1 MKLSMS
7 SFDIMVCV
15 RELKNA
21 IGLRVENVY
30 ELDGSVI
37 LRLRSREEG
46 RRDLV
51 IVPGRRVNLTTRVYK
66 APKQPSSF
74 AMLLR
79 KHLENAEVLEISQP
93 GFERIVEIKFSGTE
107 ERVLIAEVFGEGN
120 IVLCDSKKKIIQPY
134 KVAVWRHRALK
145 SGEHYLY
152 PPARGADIT
161 RLDAVGFKQ
170 SLEKAP
176 DLVRGLVVNLGLG
189 GPLAEEICA
198 RVSVGRE
205 RKPSELSE
213 EELDSIFKS
222 VQGLLSQEPA
232 PCIVF
237 EDGKPVDVVPFE
249 FKTNLGKEAKRFGSF
264 NEALDEY
271 FSTVA
276 VMTVGE
282 KQRRSFEGRME
293 KLLKRQTEQQEQF
306 ASLYTKSAEAKRKAD
321 LIAIHHVKIDEM
333 RRMLEGLKKTK
344 GWKGAAEEIE
354 RAKSSGEGWAAAIRS
369 LDLKEGKA
377 EIELAGQLADIDL
390 RVSGYDN
397 ATRFYK
403 EYKNLSEKSAGARES
418 LEQTGRELEL
428 LKAGA
433 PEAEVRP
440 PPKRRKA
447 RWFER
452 HRWFLS
458 SDGML
463 VIGGRDASGNVE
475 IVEKH
480 MEPGDRY
487 LHAEIVGAPHVV
499 VKSAGKEVSQATI
512 EEAAEFA
519 AFNSRAWREGLGSLD
534 VYWAMPEQVS
544 AQAPSGTY
552 LGKGSYVIQGKR
564 NLLKVPVRAAIGV
577 MAMDGEEVV
586 VCGPKS
592 AVEKHSKTFVEVHPG
607 SEKKSD
613 LAHTIQAKFKSK
625 GINVTVDEI
634 ERALPPGTGEVR

>member
-21 IGLRVENVY
+21 IGMRVDNVY

-37 LRLRSREEG
+37 LRLRSKGEG
-46 RRDLV
+46 RQDLV
-51 IVPGRRVNLTTRVYK
+51 IEPRRRVNLTGRVYK

-93 GFERIVEIKFSGTE
+93 GFERIVEIKFSGSE
-107 ERVLIAEVFGEGN
+107 ERILIAEIFGEGN
-120 IVLCDSKKKIIQPY
+120 IILCDSKKKIIQPY
-134 KVAVWRHRALK
+134 KVAVWRHRILK
-145 SGEHYLY
+145 PGEPYLY
-152 PPARGADIT
+152 PPARGTDIT
-161 RLDAVGFKQ
+161 SLDISGFRQ
-170 SLEKAP
+170 ALEKAP
-176 DLVRGLVVNLGLG
+176 DLVRGLAVNLGLG

-198 RVSVGRE
+198 RVAVGRE
-205 RKPSELSE
+205 RKPSEISE
-213 EELDSIFKS
+213 AELDSIFKS
-222 VQGLLSQEPA
+222 VRDMISQELA

-237 EDGKPVDVVPFE
+237 EDGQPVDVVPFD
-249 FKTNLGKEAKRFGSF
+249 FKTNFGKEAKRFGSF

-271 FSTVA
+271 FSTIA
-276 VMTVGE
+276 VIAVSE
-282 KQRRSFEGRME
+282 KQKRNFENRME
-293 KLLKRQTEQQEQF
+293 KLLKRQIEQQEQF
-306 ASLYTKSAEAKRKAD
+306 ASLYKKSSEAKRKAD
-321 LIAIHHVKIDEM
+321 LIAIHHVRIDEM
-333 RRMLEGLKKTK
+333 LRVLEGLRTSK
-344 GWKGAAEEIE
+344 GWKGVTEEIE
-354 RAKSSGEGWAAAIRS
+354 KAKSNGENWATGIKS
-369 LDLKEGKA
+369 LDFNESKV
-377 EIELAGQLADIDL
+377 EIELAGQSIDINM
-390 RVSGYDN
+390 RASAYEN

-403 EYKNLSEKSAGARES
+403 DYKNLSEKSIGARES

-433 PEAEVRP
+433 PEIEARP

-452 HRWFLS
+452 HRWFVS

-463 VIGGRDASGNVE
+463 VIGGRDTGGNVE
-475 IVEKH
+475 VVEKH

-487 LHAEIVGAPHVV
+487 LHAEIMGAPHVV
-499 VKSAGKEVSQATI
+499 IKSTGKEVPQATLA
-512 EEAAEFA
+512 EAAEFA

-544 AQAPSGTY
+544 SKAPSGTY

-564 NLLKVPVRAAIGV
+564 NLLKVPLRAAVGV
-577 MAMDGEEVV
+577 MAIDGDEVV

-592 AVEKHSKTFVEVHPG
+592 AVEKHSKVFVEVYPG
-607 SEKKSD
+607 PEKKSD
-613 LAHTIQAKFKSK
+613 LAHKIQAEFKSK
-625 GINVTVDEI
+625 GVEVPVDEI
-634 ERALPPGTGEVR
+634 ERALPPGTGEIR